1 MPQGKHPHSL
11 ANLIPGGNPSGR
23 PKSKLFRR
31 YSMRHL
37 LGQNEASDKKRIEE
51 LVENQVDLACSSGKN
66 AVAAA
71 TFLRDTVDGRP
82 ESSDATAQAAV
93 QINVSYA
100 PVAELDKAL
109 EEVQSEGQH

>member
-1 MPQGKHPHSL
+1 VGLPFLRGQS
-11 ANLIPGGNPSGR
+11 GNPGGR
-23 PKSKLFRR
+23 PKSKLIR
-31 YSMRHL
+31 RHL
-37 LGQNEASDKKRIEE
+37 LRQLRAVGDEGVSAVETMATNIVRAASGGAKDRVPAFI
-51 LVENQVDLACSSGKN
+51 AI
-66 AVAAA
+66 
-71 TFLRDTVDGRP
+71 RDTVDGRP